1 MDIQTLAAA
10 IAVAKKINSTPEYVT
25 AAVEAWL
32 SEHVDPSTGYVLD
45 DTLTTQGAAADAK
58 KAGDEISGLKSAIA
72 DTYTLQAQGIVFDQ
86 GSYTPTSASTASSAA
101 RVRSHSVLPDDV
113 IGVKAP
119 SGMYFS
125 VFAFDQ
131 GNVYVGRYINTGIF
145 SKSTASGIET
155 ARLEDVIFDFLS
167 DGDYKYKLTVGHTDD
182 SNIVPTDASALQY
195 YKKTDET
202 LSMSGKS
209 ADAKATADAI
219 NDVSLQI
226 NGAQGTVSEIVTVD
240 MTKAQLAAACDAQ
253 REAYTALCLCN
264 AKAFM
269 SIAASSTLDG
279 AYEQLNR
286 NFRREVY
293 VPGMTKKTVID
304 RINRAFTEP
313 VHRFEDARLNL
324 DTPCDFSIK
333 FEAKSGEPSLIVS
346 EDGGELWVYGY
357 NNRFK
362 TRDGM
367 AWTTESLTLSDGG
380 VFGHAGLSVIDGTI
394 FMIARDYRNNN
405 DLIMYTSPLSD
416 GLNFT
421 YQGVVLEKGHNF
433 GDGLT
438 ISNWGNSCM
447 CKINGTYYLY
457 IEGKDSEN
465 RNFWD
470 TYLVTCTDPLE
481 AQQGG
486 TIGNWVNSSVA
497 PIISGRTLYPSVS
510 SAVSV
515 GNPDFAKGPD
525 NRPVRDADGKWYM
538 YVHSTANSYSYINRL
553 SSADLVNW
561 SDDGTMYDNRIKPT
575 AGQNK
580 SSNADQAIIEFKG
593 RTYFFYTTDINTALD
608 PHLAY
613 MIDDRPI
620 REIIRMRP

>member
-1 MDIQTLAAA
+1 MA
-10 IAVAKKINSTPEYVT
+10 
-25 AAVEAWL
+25 
-32 SEHVDPSTGYVLD
+32 TGDKLVNLD
-45 DTLTTQGAAADAK
+45 DLKAVHDHDAA
-58 KAGDEISGLKSAIA
+58 EVSSLKSALSTEKVLKA
-72 DTYTLQAQGIVFDQ
+72 VALTYDQ
-86 GSYTPTSASTASSAA
+86 GALSVTSASTTTSAT
-101 RVRSHSVLPDDV
+101 RIRTHDFLPQGTVGVSVPDGLQV
-113 IGVKAP
+113 WV
-119 SGMYFS
+119 Y
-125 VFAFDQ
+125 AFD
-131 GNVYVGRYINTGIF
+131 GSTYVGRWTNVGY
-145 SKSTASGIET
+145 SKSAAAGVTT
-155 ARLEDVIFDFLS
+155 ARLTGSVLFSMLS
-167 DGDYKYKLTVGHTDD
+167 AEDYKYKLVVVKTNDAEIVPADASVLKYFYNTDD
-182 SNIVPTDASALQY
+182 
-195 YKKTDET
+195 T
-202 LSMSGKS
+202 LSVSGKA
-209 ADAKATADAI
+209 ADAKATADTI

-226 NGAQGTVSEIVTVD
+226 NGAQETVTEIVTVD
-240 MTKAQLAAACDAQ
+240 MTRAQLAAACDAQ

-264 AKAFM
+264 TKAFI
-269 SIAASSTLDG
+269 SIAASSTLDE
-279 AYEQLNR
+279 AYERLNR

-304 RINRAFTEP
+304 RINRAFAEP

-324 DTPCDFSIK
+324 DTPCDYSIK
-333 FEAKSGEPSLIVS
+333 FDTRSGEPSLIVS

-357 NNRFK
+357 SKRFK

-380 VFGHAGLSVIDGTI
+380 AFGHAGLSVIDGTI
-394 FMIARDYRNNN
+394 YMIARDYRNNN

-486 TIGNWVNSSVA
+486 TIGDWTNSSVA
-497 PIISGRTLYPSVS
+497 PIISGATLHPGVS
-510 SAVSV
+510 SLVSV

-538 YVHSTANSYSYINRL
+538 YVHSTASSYSYIHRL

-561 SDDGTMYDNRIKPT
+561 ADDGIMYDNRNTPT
-575 AGQNK
+575 AGQNQ

-593 RTYFFYTTDINTALD
+593 RTYLFYTTDINTELD

-620 REIIRMRP
+620 REILAMRP